1 MLAELE
7 TDEDFKKLSDN
18 DQLTW
23 LESLFYLDTP
33 TKMAS
38 SKLVKSRP
46 AGPPAQVEMPR
57 RREKSALS
65 LYSSN
70 KNGSTTDTP
79 DSPRAAGVTRAKTFS
94 IQSGGGG
101 ASTTPLRRT
110 PSSASATKTA
120 VQNIQ
125 VSNSKP
131 SPQSSVSSSDYVTPV
146 TSPSKSSDV
155 TDAGSLSPESKR
167 RETRLV

>member
-1 MLAELE
+1 MQ
-7 TDEDFKKLSDN
+7 DFKKLSDN

-65 LYSSN
+65 LYRSDKSN
-70 KNGSTTDTP
+70 NIK
-79 DSPRAAGVTRAKTFS
+79 
-94 IQSGGGG
+94 
-101 ASTTPLRRT
+101 ASQHLL
-110 PSSASATKTA
+110 SQ
-120 VQNIQ
+120 QNMQRI
-125 VSNSKP
+125 
-131 SPQSSVSSSDYVTPV
+131 
-146 TSPSKSSDV
+146 
-155 TDAGSLSPESKR
+155 
-167 RETRLV
+167 

>member
-1 MLAELE
+1 
-7 TDEDFKKLSDN
+7 
-18 DQLTW
+18 
-23 LESLFYLDTP
+23 
-33 TKMAS
+33 
-38 SKLVKSRP
+38 
-46 AGPPAQVEMPR
+46 MPR

-70 KNGSTTDTP
+70 KNGSTDTP

-94 IQSGGGG
+94 IQSSGGG
-101 ASTTPLRRT
+101 ASTPPVRRT

-167 RETRLV
+167 DEVGLNKDLCSLAQQFFQNGPKASKPQKRQTSVSSTNGSSSSALTKSPPPRERAFFQPS